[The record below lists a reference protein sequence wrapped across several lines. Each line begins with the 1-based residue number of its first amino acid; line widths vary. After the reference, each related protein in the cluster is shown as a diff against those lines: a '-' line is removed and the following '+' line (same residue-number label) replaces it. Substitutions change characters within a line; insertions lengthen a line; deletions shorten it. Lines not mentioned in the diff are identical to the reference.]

1 MSGRVSGVSV
11 LVLALLACANPS
23 NSQGVH
29 PSYNSNVITAQE
41 LQQVSTR
48 TLYEAISQLRPRW
61 LQVPGGP
68 RSFSMETTIAVFEG
82 ETYLGTVDELKTMG
96 TQGIYSLRYMDGET
110 AKASLT
116 GIPGHIQGAII
127 IQRNP
132 PK

>member
-1 MSGRVSGVSV
+1 
-11 LVLALLACANPS
+11 
-23 NSQGVH
+23 
-29 PSYNSNVITAQE
+29 
-41 LQQVSTR
+41 
-48 TLYEAISQLRPRW
+48 
-61 LQVPGGP
+61 
-68 RSFSMETTIAVFEG
+68 METTIAVFDG

-110 AKASLT
+110 AKASLN